1 MDMLQITAESVRK
14 SKNMEEKIG
23 ILSRC
28 FHPYLTSEGLHQI
41 EIVPRRYFG
50 YSIPSQATL
59 DALHA
64 CIDTETE
71 VVEIGSCLGLYAF
84 VFDSALFCKR
94 WVATDHPD
102 TYKEWIPVGTQL
114 PFTSVYITPTPLNC
128 FSPDTPRAKRTL
140 VTIWPEAESMY
151 FWDDYVKHFDGD
163 TVIIIGT
170 PGVTGR
176 EEMWDLL
183 SAKFQCQLKATT
195 VCKINMGF
203 AFDYESIFVWKRLI
217 TDGHAHSRYH
227 SHWWWIHNVPAG
239 CAKLAHVRTHARVRA
254 GGARLAHCGRDC
266 PHAGGKGSRVAEQ
279 AGNRIIHASPC
290 SVGPGRAEG
299 AMVGRTGALCGRKG
313 ALTAL
318 GAGITRTGTKGC

>member
-1 MDMLQITAESVRK
+1 MDMLQITAETVRK

-41 EIVPRRYFG
+41 DIMPRRYFG

-59 DALHA
+59 DALHG

-102 TYKEWIPVGTQL
+102 TYKEWIPVGAQL

-128 FSPDTPRAKRTL
+128 FSPNTPPAKRTL
-140 VTIWPEAESMY
+140 LTIWPEAESMY

-170 PGVTGR
+170 PGVTGK
-176 EEMWDLL
+176 EAMWDLL
-183 SAKFQCQLKATT
+183 SEKFQCQLKATT

-203 AFDYESIFVWKRLI
+203 AFDYESIFVWKRLMP
-217 TDGHAHSRYH
+217 DGHAHSRYH
-227 SHWWWIHNVPAG
+227 SHWRIRNVPTG
-239 CAKLAHVRTHARVRA
+239 SAKQALGRAHARV
-254 GGARLAHCGRDC
+254 GPPVARLARCGRDC
-266 PHAGGKGSRVAEQ
+266 PHDGGKGARVAKQ
-279 AGNRIIHASPC
+279 AGDRLVRANPR
-290 SVGPGRAEG
+290 SVGSSQAEC
-299 AMVGRTGALCGRKG
+299 ATGV
-313 ALTAL
+313 
-318 GAGITRTGTKGC
+318 